1 MTDTLVRQARGLQ
14 EEKKAR
20 KKDKEDIVTQIKED
34 KEDIVT
40 QIKEDKEDV
49 VKQIKE
55 DKDEIIIQIREL
67 LSAKVGEIK
76 EEFKTDVARIEL
88 KLDAQKTE
96 RHSTEKEL
104 REQIKELYQKQD
116 EKADKQN
123 SLIND
128 TRDSIERVSNMIA
141 VIVEQNSQLELKIVD
156 SIAEMTRIGEKCT
169 NRIMTTEPVIR
180 LVGGTG
186 PHEGRVELL
195 YEGSYGTVC
204 DDDWGNI
211 DATIA
216 CKMLG
221 YQSGTAFNADE
232 SAYLYFGAGTGQI
245 LLDDVRC
252 SGGETSLFDCQ
263 HLGIGKHDCNH
274 NEDAG
279 VRCIVN

>member
-1 MTDTLVRQARGLQ
+1 
-14 EEKKAR
+14 
-20 KKDKEDIVTQIKED
+20 
-34 KEDIVT
+34 
-40 QIKEDKEDV
+40 
-49 VKQIKE
+49 
-55 DKDEIIIQIREL
+55 
-67 LSAKVGEIK
+67 
-76 EEFKTDVARIEL
+76 
-88 KLDAQKTE
+88 
-96 RHSTEKEL
+96 
-104 REQIKELYQKQD
+104 
-116 EKADKQN
+116 
-123 SLIND
+123 
-128 TRDSIERVSNMIA
+128 MIA

-169 NRIMTTEPVIR
+169 NRIMTTDIAPTEGTVSPPRTYLTATSYEPATTREPVIR

-195 YEGSYGTVC
+195 YEGLYGTVC

-252 SGGETSLFDCQ
+252 SGGETSLFDCP

-274 NEDAG
+274 NEDAR